1 MRMRSFRRHDHF
13 PFDTPRQPAPATADR
28 SLIVLANR
36 APFSHNRLPGGDV
49 TATRSASGL
58 VTALEPLLE
67 AHSGT
72 WVAHGSGDADMEV
85 VDGADGLGVESDAA
99 HYRLRYVWLTAEEL
113 RGYYYGFA
121 NEGLWPLCHDVGV
134 EPVFRGCDFAA
145 YQAVNQRFVNAVVQE
160 ATRDDT
166 VVLVQD
172 YHFALAPRLLR
183 RRQPSSTVVT
193 FWHIPWPTPEVF
205 GTCPWAPRLLDG
217 LLGSDI
223 LGFQTDQDCL
233 NFMRCAQSVLDGD
246 ADRTSGTVTY
256 RRRTTQVR
264 AYPVGVDW
272 DAAAAR
278 TAAPAPACRER
289 VCRELGLPSDVS
301 LALGVDRL
309 DYTKGIPQ
317 KFLAIER
324 LLEDHPEL
332 RGRIAFLQVAE
343 PSRGSLPEYR
353 EIRRRVLETR
363 DRVNRR
369 FGDER
374 LAPIRLLEGHYA
386 ADAVYRFYKAA
397 DACYVGSLRD
407 GMNLVAKE
415 FVSARNDERGALVLS
430 AFTGA
435 ARQLQSAL
443 LVDPDDITGAAR
455 ALHRALTMPDREQA
469 TRMRALRSVVRTFSA
484 QWWADQLLEDARR
497 ERSRTAAVAAQ
508 SVPAAAQIPA

>member
-1 MRMRSFRRHDHF
+1 MWIRSFRRHDHF
-13 PFDTPRQPAPATADR
+13 PFDKPRQPASTTENQ

-36 APFSHNRLPGGDV
+36 APFSHNRRPDGKV
-49 TATRSASGL
+49 IATRSAGGL

-67 AHSGT
+67 THSGT
-72 WVAHGSGDADMEV
+72 WVAHGSGDADRLV
-85 VDGADGLGVESDAA
+85 VDKEDGLGVESDAA

-113 RGYYYGFA
+113 QGYYYGFA

-134 EPVFRGCDFAA
+134 EPVFRACDFAA
-145 YQAVNQRFVNAVVQE
+145 YQAVNQRFVNAIVQE
-160 ATRDDT
+160 ATRDDP

-172 YHFALAPRLLR
+172 YHFALAPRFLR

-193 FWHIPWPTPEVF
+193 FWHIPWPAPEVF
-205 GTCPWAPRLLDG
+205 EACPWASQLLDG
-217 LLGSDI
+217 LLGSDL
-223 LGFQTDQDCL
+223 LGFQTDHDCL
-233 NFMRCAQSVLDGD
+233 NFMRCAQAVLDVD
-246 ADRTSGTVTY
+246 ADPASGTVTY
-256 RRRTTQVR
+256 RQRSTRVR

-272 DAAAAR
+272 NAAAVR
-278 TAAPAPACRER
+278 TAAPAHACRER
-289 VCRELGLPSDVS
+289 VCRELGLPSDVG

-324 LLEDHPEL
+324 LLEDHPGL

-343 PSRGSLPEYR
+343 PSRGSLPEYQ
-353 EIRRRVLETR
+353 ELRRRVLETR

-374 LAPIRLLEGHYA
+374 LEPIRLLEGHYE

-397 DACYVGSLRD
+397 DVCYVGSLRD

-435 ARQLQSAL
+435 ARQLQAAL
-443 LVDPDDITGAAR
+443 LVDPDDLAGAAH
-455 ALHRALTMPDREQA
+455 ALHRALTMPAREQA

-484 QWWADQLLEDARR
+484 QWWADQLLEDACR
-497 ERSRTAAVAAQ
+497 ERTRTASAVAD
-508 SVPAAAQIPA
+508 SVPSAAQIPA